1 MKGLL
6 LKDLFALR
14 KQGKIV
20 LLLVLFYLFYSILS
34 KNVSMLSAMITMLC
48 AFLPIT
54 TMSYDEMCKWDR
66 YALSMPISRK
76 TVVYSKYLF
85 GVLLILACILTLTPI
100 SAFIVNYTGEM
111 NTWSAFR
118 MILAMGGIAAVFLAL
133 IMPLL
138 FKFGV
143 EKARLLMFLLIF
155 IPVAAG
161 YGITKLG
168 IKMPDKNILD
178 LLTYLSPLFV
188 LVIVCI
194 SIAISVKIYTRKEF

>member
-85 GVLLILACILTLTPI
+85 GVLLILACILTITPI

-178 LLTYLSPLFV
+178 LLTYLSPLLV

-194 SIAISVKIYTRKEF
+194 SAAISVKIYTRKEF